1 MEDGNFE
8 TPLEYQVFALAF
20 REIGAIAYF
29 EEHLPSDV
37 VGVVHGNRGLH
48 ELYLSLLDFY
58 RKTNLDPVNPIAFRS
73 WLEAETEIYDALGSH
88 EAVSIFIDGFTNLE
102 SLTTPDSVTAVLRYR
117 AKKRQQL
124 DNMQE
129 LQALLTSKKTK
140 TDEEVERINFLT
152 DQIRKLEE
160 DIGYDPLASVI
171 TASDIAKK
179 GDELWEL
186 PDFLPTQFKSLNRA
200 LGYTDDGGFCK
211 GSVHAI
217 IAGSGRGKST
227 FAKTLANYW
236 LDSGSRVL
244 YVNYEEAIAHWERIL
259 LTQVTK
265 KNVYMGASPEERE
278 RYTGI
283 FRSKMME
290 WGDRLMVRHDMDTP
304 YFEDLE
310 RWLRDLIAHGTAPDV
325 VIIDTIQSMFVRGSG
340 ARWGQF
346 EEMMVRLEKLAK
358 DMHAVVIITAQENT
372 NRMKE
377 KREMVMQSD
386 TGGSIA
392 IQQKSAIT
400 IFITQKKLVSGD
412 ESEDEHVMQL
422 QIPKNRITGDAFTLN
437 APLVRYNDST
447 KSYEEYDPVAAEPYD
462 PNFLRDLLGDDDD
475 GGFGEW

>member
-1 MEDGNFE
+1 MVEDANE

-20 REIGAIAYF
+20 REPGAISYF
-29 EEHLPSDV
+29 AEHLSADV
-37 VGVVHGNRGLH
+37 VGIVNGNRGLY
-48 ELYLSLLDFY
+48 ELYLSLIDFY

-88 EAVSIFIDGFTNLE
+88 EAVSMFIEGFTGIE
-102 SLTTPDSVTAVLRYR
+102 ETTTPDAVCAVLRYR

-129 LQALLTSKKTK
+129 LQSLLTQKKTK
-140 TDEEVERINFLT
+140 TDDEVSRINFLT
-152 DQIRKLEE
+152 DEIRKLEE
-160 DIGYDPLASVI
+160 DIGYNPLASVV
-171 TASDIAKK
+171 TATQIAEK
-179 GDELWEL
+179 GEALWEL
-186 PDFLPTQFKSLNRA
+186 PDFLPTQFMSLNRA
-200 LGYTDDGGFCK
+200 MGYTEDGGFCK
-211 GSVHAI
+211 GAVHAV

-227 FAKTLANYW
+227 FVKTLANHW
-236 LDSGSRVL
+236 LDTGSRVL
-244 YVNYEEAIAHWERIL
+244 YVNYEEAVAHWERIL

-265 KNVYMGASPEERE
+265 KNVYMGVNEGERE
-278 RYTGI
+278 QYTRI
-283 FRSKMME
+283 FQSKMIE

-310 RWLRDLIAHGTAPDV
+310 RWLRDLNAHGAAPDV
-325 VIIDTIQSMFVRGSG
+325 VIIDTIQSMFIRGIG

-358 DMHAVVIITAQENT
+358 DMHAVFIITAQENT

-377 KREMVMQSD
+377 KRELVMQSD

-400 IFITQKKLVSGD
+400 IFITQKKLISGD
-412 ESEDEHVMQL
+412 DSEDEHVMQL

-437 APLVRYNDST
+437 APLVRYNDNT
-447 KSYEEYDPVAAEPYD
+447 KSYEEYEAVNSAPYD
-462 PNFLRDLLGDDDD
+462 AEFLESLLGDDD
-475 GGFGEW
+475 GFGQW